1 MFFLMFRR
9 PPRSTRTDTLF
20 PYTTLF
26 RSGERDTAARPVAF
40 RDKAASHA
48 VGHASERG
56 EAVAA
61 RGVHQRLA
69 VRLPGRGGVQKGGY
83 VCHRLAPPPRNRK
96 PASPAPSAAA
106 GGIHGPPSAGRREKE
121 AQPSRRASRGRGCQ
135 GRSRP
140 TPAPGCAPG

>member
-83 VCHRLAPPPRNRK
+83 VCHRLAPPPRNK
-96 PASPAPSAAA
+96 I
-106 GGIHGPPSAGRREKE
+106 G
-121 AQPSRRASRGRGCQ
+121 RASCRESVCQ
-135 GRSRP
+135 YV
-140 TPAPGCAPG
+140 